1 MASREFSS
9 PYSSAFG
16 AFSVAVFSLQDF
28 CMALSSTVSQLVSV
42 IRFAELLCQ
51 TAVSAQLMGL
61 QAVAGGGKIWETN
74 IFR

>member
-16 AFSVAVFSLQDF
+16 AFSVAVFRIF

-42 IRFAELLCQ
+42 IPFAELLCQ